1 MSLGLVAGLLGAL
14 GVAAGAFGA
23 HALRERLDAGSLA
36 TFETAAR
43 YHLIHALAALLAA
56 HRQGST
62 AGRAA
67 RRAGWAF
74 VVGVLVF
81 AGTLYALALGGPRW
95 LGAITPLGGLAFI
108 LGWLSLGWSF
118 RELRR

>member
-1 MSLGLVAGLLGAL
+1 MSLGFVAALLGAL

-23 HALRERLDAGSLA
+23 HALRERLDAPSLA

-43 YHLIHALAALLAA
+43 YHLIHTLAAILAA
-56 HRQGST
+56 HRAAST
-62 AGRAA
+62 GAEAA

-74 VVGVLVF
+74 VLGVSVF

-95 LGAITPLGGLAFI
+95 LGAITPLGGLALI
-108 LGWLSLGWSF
+108 TGWLLLGWSF
-118 RELRR
+118 RQPRR